1 MDEDEVLSKITRL
14 LEHGCTMLASHHDCG
29 APLFRCQGEI
39 VCPVCSFEEP
49 LSASERAGTDVV
61 RSEEKGRSDTDRAQS
76 PQMHKTGM
84 PSGREGG
91 QDLSVEGPRPDQ
103 STGEDV
109 SGRSV
114 EELRPGQSTGED
126 VSSRSVEE
134 LRPDQST
141 GGDASGR
148 SIKRDRSDGQM
159 EGYLSIQDDLQ
170 LLSAKDDLRSAIL
183 LRLKE
188 LTASL
193 RAEQDLD
200 KLRRILD
207 CLEALLRTL
216 RSLSE

>member
-49 LSASERAGTDVV
+49 LSASERAGTDAV

-91 QDLSVEGPRPDQ
+91 QDRSVEGP
-103 STGEDV
+103 
-109 SGRSV
+109 
-114 EELRPGQSTGED
+114 RPGQSTGED
-126 VSSRSVEE
+126 VSGRSVEE

-148 SIKRDRSDGQM
+148 SIKRDRSDSQM